1 MKVQFANGKIFEA
14 KDIDDA
20 IAQCLGGGDD
30 PFNPVVSQD
39 EPQKKTT
46 ENADSIEQ

>member
-20 IAQCLGGGDD
+20 IFQCLGGGDD
-30 PFNPVVSQD
+30 PFNPVVLQD
-39 EPQKKTT
+39 KPHEKIVK
-46 ENADSIEQ
+46 NADSSEQ

>member
-30 PFNPVVSQD
+30 PFNPIVLQ
-39 EPQKKTT
+39 EETQKKTT
-46 ENADSIEQ
+46 KNANTVE